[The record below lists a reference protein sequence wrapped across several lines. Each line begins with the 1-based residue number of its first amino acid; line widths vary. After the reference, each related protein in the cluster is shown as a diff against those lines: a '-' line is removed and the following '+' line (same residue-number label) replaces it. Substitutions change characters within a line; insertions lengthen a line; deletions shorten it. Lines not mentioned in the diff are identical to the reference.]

1 MATQKNR
8 DKKKKIGKTK
18 ENKSA
23 TQNTG
28 DNKKIDRQNNKNMKD
43 REPSTNR
50 NAALSTMPETVPT
63 KTLVQKIISKCNLF
77 APEKE
82 ELAKNSKTN
91 CENRSRI
98 A

>member
-1 MATQKNR
+1 M
-8 DKKKKIGKTK
+8 IGKTK

-63 KTLVQKIISKCNLF
+63 KTLVQ
-77 APEKE
+77 
-82 ELAKNSKTN
+82 
-91 CENRSRI
+91 
-98 A
+98 